1 MTGTSSTSKSSGS
14 SSGRAAGTTALP
26 RATATAKVATRAATA
41 RAAAPRAAA
50 TRAATGRAATGR
62 AATARAASPRAAPR
76 AAPRAVTSPRAAAA
90 RATFAAEVAEKDT
103 NRLHN
108 LPEDLQKAIMKMAKK
123 KKKVATLNKHEI
135 REMIKQNRKVF
146 IDWLDE
152 LKRDG
157 VDDKNR
163 VRNPLPNGGLIYTD
177 KKNGLYPILYNLCFQ
192 VLQGDYNYTD
202 VPRPAKSF
210 YRRLRAANKKV
221 QTKSPDSPPLL

>member
-26 RATATAKVATRAATA
+26 RATATAKVATRAATG
-41 RAAAPRAAA
+41 
-50 TRAATGRAATGR
+50 RAATGRAATGR
-62 AATARAASPRAAPR
+62 AATGRAAAPR
-76 AAPRAVTSPRAAAA
+76 AATGRAVAPRAVTSPRAAAA
-90 RATFAAEVAEKDT
+90 RAAFAAEVAEKDT

-135 REMIKQNRKVF
+135 KEMIKQNRKVF

-157 VDDKNR
+157 VDDKKR

-192 VLQGDYNYTD
+192 VFQGDYNYTD

-221 QTKSPDSPPLL
+221 QTKSPDSPLLL